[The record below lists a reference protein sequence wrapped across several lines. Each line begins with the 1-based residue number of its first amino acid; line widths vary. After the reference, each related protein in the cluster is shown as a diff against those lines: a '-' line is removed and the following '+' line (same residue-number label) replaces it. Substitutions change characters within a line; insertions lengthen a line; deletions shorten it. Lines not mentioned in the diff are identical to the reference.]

1 MELTATISLISA
13 IIELIIAAWIYI
25 KFPKTKISIFFF
37 ILISFVGTYQLSEYM
52 VCSNYNP
59 QLWGR
64 LGFISYTFT
73 ATVMLYFSSLFAKRK
88 KYNNWILLPAILM
101 SLYALLTKKFIIN
114 AYCIGGLSFLTN
126 KILYNG
132 YNFIPTA
139 LYDVYFALYIT
150 LSVIF
155 LYRAEKKTN
164 SIHKKYIYR
173 IISISIFSALT
184 LSIVISIFFPI
195 AAPMQ
200 PSILNRLGTF
210 FVLSAIASIY
220 LEKQYREINQTKN
233 PE

>member
-1 MELTATISLISA
+1 
-13 IIELIIAAWIYI
+13 
-25 KFPKTKISIFFF
+25 
-37 ILISFVGTYQLSEYM
+37 
-52 VCSNYNP
+52 
-59 QLWGR
+59 
-64 LGFISYTFT
+64 
-73 ATVMLYFSSLFAKRK
+73 
-88 KYNNWILLPAILM
+88 M